1 MGKPTEDEL
10 KQALTKAAELREQ
23 GQDSDFV
30 AKSLLSLNYR
40 HNKAL
45 HVITQVKRYLHSGSS
60 ATEHARLTKLI
71 EEFETVESGPHDQIG
86 LL

>member
-10 KQALTKAAELREQ
+10 KQALEKAAELREHE
-23 GQDSDFV
+23 QDSDFI

-45 HVITQVKRYLHSGSS
+45 HVIEQVKRYLHGGSS
-60 ATEHARLTKLI
+60 ATEHARLLKLI
-71 EEFETVESGPHDQIG
+71 EEFETVESGPHDHIG
-86 LL
+86 LV